1 MMFRVAVF
9 CLFVCTSV
17 INWSSAGAD
26 DGVPV
31 ILAHRGGA
39 YEYEENTL
47 QGFRAC
53 YEAGIRGFETDIR
66 MTKDGVLVILHDDDL
81 KRTHNGTGAIEQ
93 MTAAELK
100 QITTKQG
107 QSFLFLDELLEYF
120 ADKPGVMI
128 ELEMKTKNHELY
140 PDSRIDEYCVAL
152 YEAAKRYRPEGSKY
166 VFTSFDKRPLRAIR
180 TLDAKAPT
188 AFIKSAPLSE
198 EFMAEAK
205 ELGANHIAC
214 RISGTSR
221 DLVDKA
227 HAQGFKVN
235 CWPGRSP
242 EDFYLA
248 IGLGVDVH
256 CTDIPTAIQKV
267 KELLPNP

>member
-1 MMFRVAVF
+1 MMFRVALCGLLVST
-9 CLFVCTSV
+9 LLTQV
-17 INWSSAGAD
+17 SSAVAQD
-26 DGVPV
+26 AVPV

-39 YEYEENTL
+39 YEYEENTM

-81 KRTHNGTGAIEQ
+81 KRTHNGTGAVEH
-93 MTAAELK
+93 MTADELK

-107 QSFLFLDELLEYF
+107 QAFLFLDELLEYF

-128 ELEMKTKNHELY
+128 ELEMKTKNHDLY
-140 PDSRIDEYCVAL
+140 PDSRIDEYCVKL
-152 YEAAKRYRPEGSKY
+152 HEAATRLQPAGSKY
-166 VFTSFDKRPLRAIR
+166 VFTSFDKRPLKAIR
-180 TLDAKAPT
+180 GLDADART
-188 AFIKSAPLSE
+188 AFIKSAPLTP
-198 EFMAEAK
+198 EFIAEAK
-205 ELGANHIAC
+205 ELQANHIAC

-221 DLVDKA
+221 DLVEQA
-227 HAQGFKVN
+227 HAEGFQVN

-242 EDFYLA
+242 QDFYLA

-256 CTDIPTAIQKV
+256 CTDIPMAIQKV
-267 KELLPNP
+267 KEGLP

>member
-1 MMFRVAVF
+1 MFRVVVV
-9 CLFVCTSV
+9 CLFVCALV
-17 INWSSAGAD
+17 GQLPSAVAQD
-26 DGVPV
+26 AVPV

-39 YEYEENTL
+39 FEYEENTM

-53 YEAGIRGFETDIR
+53 YESGIRGFETDIR

-81 KRTHNGTGAIEQ
+81 KRTHNGAGAVEH
-93 MTAAELK
+93 MMADELK

-107 QSFLFLDELLEYF
+107 QEFLFLDELLDYF

-128 ELEMKTKNHELY
+128 ELEMKTKNQELY

-152 YEAAKRYRPEGSKY
+152 YEAAKRHRPEGSKY
-166 VFTSFDKRPLRAIR
+166 VFTSFDKRPLKAIR
-180 TLDAKAPT
+180 ALAPQAPT
-188 AFIKSAPLSE
+188 AFIKSEPLSKK
-198 EFMAEAK
+198 FIAEAK

-221 DLVDKA
+221 DLVDEA
-227 HAQGFKVN
+227 HAEGFNVN

-242 EDFYLA
+242 QDFYLA

-256 CTDIPTAIQKV
+256 CTDIPCAIQKV
-267 KELLPNP
+267 KVALP